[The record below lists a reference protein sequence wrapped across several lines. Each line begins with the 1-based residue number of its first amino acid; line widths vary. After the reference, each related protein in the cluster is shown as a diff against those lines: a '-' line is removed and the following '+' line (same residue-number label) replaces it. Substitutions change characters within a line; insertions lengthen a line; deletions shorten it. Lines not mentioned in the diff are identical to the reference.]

1 MSRSHK
7 KITYNRLK
15 NIAYFYLERFDASSR
30 HLKEVLSRRVLKA
43 NFINNEDYPE
53 AEKWIDDIVA
63 ELINLKFLDDKRYA
77 FNKALS
83 LYNSGCSFAMI
94 RLKLKQA
101 KVDENIIKSAL
112 DNIYA
117 EDEDAELKAAI
128 VFAKKKKLGSF
139 ASDNKKN
146 DEKEYLKTL
155 AKFARAGF
163 SLNVAKRI
171 IAGDV

>member
-1 MSRSHK
+1 MSRSQK

-15 NIAYFYLERFDASSR
+15 NIAYFYLERFDASSM

-43 NFINNEDYPE
+43 KFINNEDYPE
-53 AEKWIDDIVA
+53 AEKWINDIVA
-63 ELINLKFLDDKRYA
+63 ELINLNLLDDKRYA
-77 FNKALS
+77 FNRALS
-83 LYNSGCSFAMI
+83 LYNTGNSFKMI

-101 KVDENIIKSAL
+101 GVNEEIIKAAV

-139 ASDNKKN
+139 AFENKKD

-163 SLNVAKRI
+163 SFNVAKKI
-171 IAGDV
+171 IAGDF